1 MKTKPTIKA
10 FKSSEPAVSPCGC
23 GRPKLK
29 AILIPWLL
37 VLLSWTAASGDEQ
50 VRRVQEELRKRN
62 LYFADI
68 DGKKSKEVTAAIRR
82 YQERKGFTPTGEL
95 DGETLRS
102 LDLAPPEPVAE
113 ALPDVP
119 VLKSDAARQ
128 MAESDRKLLEALEK
142 TPLPPVGEAPAKSPA
157 NEVPPPPEPAGEVG
171 PPSTPAAPGL
181 PPPPVKPVPKDR
193 PEATPS
199 RSAPSKLPSADPGTA
214 LLPEQAESFV
224 RAYLDTCE
232 TNQLEAE
239 LAFYADRVN
248 YFDHGVVRRD
258 FIAKDVARYY
268 RRWPERNYELL
279 DLQVGK
285 PAGDEIDVKFRIA
298 FSVRNPEHRAAGRTL
313 NHFKIRRAGDEL
325 HFVSLKEQRIRP

>member
-10 FKSSEPAVSPCGC
+10 LNSREPALSAFAR
-23 GRPKLK
+23 GRPKPK
-29 AILIPWLL
+29 ALLIPWLL
-37 VLLSWTAASGDEQ
+37 VLLGWTAALGDEQ

-68 DGKKSKEVTAAIRR
+68 DGKKSKEVTAAVRR

-95 DGETLRS
+95 DVETLRS

-128 MAESDRKLLEALEK
+128 IAESDRKLLEALEK
-142 TPLPPVGEAPAKSPA
+142 GELTPVGEPPAKTPPGEAPAAPGT
-157 NEVPPPPEPAGEVG
+157 PGEV
-171 PPSTPAAPGL
+171 AAPPNSPEAGL
-181 PPPPVKPVPKDR
+181 PPPSVKPVPKDR
-193 PEATPS
+193 PEARPS
-199 RSAPSKLPSADPGTA
+199 RPAPAKAPPVEPGSG

-239 LAFYADRVN
+239 MAFYADRVN

-268 RRWPERNYELL
+268 RRWPERDYELL

-285 PAGDEIDVKFRIA
+285 PAGDEIEVKFRIA
-298 FSVRNPEHRAAGRTL
+298 FNVRNPEHRAAGRTL